1 MLLGTVSLVSTDA
14 AGGWPNAVGEKTS
27 KVIKLATE
35 GIKLSSDA
43 DNMRLSIGIWFREN
57 ITILNFSLAW

>member
-1 MLLGTVSLVSTDA
+1 MLLGTFSLVSTDA
-14 AGGWPNAVGEKTS
+14 AGGWPNAAGEKTS
-27 KVIKLATE
+27 KDIKLATE
-35 GIKLSSDA
+35 GIKLTSDA